1 MKKRNYKQVSIV
13 FLVVILLLLYTF
25 TQENKELERATW
37 LWDTQLIKD
46 DTETIT
52 NLIKEKNL
60 TTIYV
65 QFSTDIEMSY
75 YQKFIKELKWI
86 GVKVHALDG
95 SPTWANSLDEE
106 ENFLTW
112 FRTYQ
117 QNSNPEEQFEGIH
130 LDVEP
135 YLQDGWESK
144 QEEIVEEYQ
153 AMIKRVNEVSNELNV
168 VFGLDIPFWF
178 DEINFYNQFGQGNL
192 AKWLIETV
200 DEITIMAYR
209 NFANG
214 EGGIIEIS
222 KNEIKWANEANKKVI
237 IAVETVELPETYTSF
252 YGMSNNFLD
261 NELEILR
268 TNFKRDKS
276 FSGIAVHHL
285 LSWSNME

>member
-1 MKKRNYKQVSIV
+1 MKKRNYKLVSIV
-13 FLVVILLLLYTF
+13 FLIVILLFLYSF

-37 LWDTQLIKD
+37 LWDTQLIKE

-60 TTIYV
+60 TMVYV
-65 QFSTDIEMSY
+65 QFSPDIEMSY
-75 YQKFIKELKWI
+75 YQKFIKELKLV

-153 AMIKRVNEVSNELNV
+153 TMVKRVTEVSRELNV

-178 DEINFYNQFGQGNL
+178 DEINFYNQLGQGNL

-222 KNEIKWANEANKKVI
+222 QNEIKWANEANKKVI

-252 YGMSNNFLD
+252 YGMSNNYLD

-268 TNFKRDKS
+268 NNFKRDKS

-285 LSWSNME
+285 MSWEDIE